1 MAMTYLWIFIGGG
14 IGSTARMAVSE
25 MIARHVG
32 GSFPWGT
39 LAVNLTGSLA
49 IGFIASIT
57 APDNH
62 WLTGDGARHFI
73 MLGLLGG
80 YTTFSSFSLQ
90 TLELLRDGDMPRAAG
105 NVLLSVSLCLAGAW
119 LGHTMAQAMNHPH

>member
-1 MAMTYLWIFIGGG
+1 MSYLWIFIGGG
-14 IGSTARMAVSE
+14 LGSAARLAVSD

-49 IGFIASIT
+49 IGFIATVS
-57 APDNH
+57 APGGH
-62 WLTGDGARHFI
+62 WLAGPGARHFV

-90 TLELLRDGDMPRAAG
+90 TLDLMREGDWHRAAG
-105 NVLLSVSLCLAGAW
+105 NVLLSVGLCLAGAW
-119 LGHTMAQAMNHPH
+119 LGHAMAQAMNHPD